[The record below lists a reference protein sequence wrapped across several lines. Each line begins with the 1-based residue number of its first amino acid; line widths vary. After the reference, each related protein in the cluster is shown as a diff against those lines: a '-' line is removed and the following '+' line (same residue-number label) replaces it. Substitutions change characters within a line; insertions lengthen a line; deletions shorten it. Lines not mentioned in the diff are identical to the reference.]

1 MGKYN
6 EIMDHV
12 ELSEEMQ
19 SRILSN
25 VDRHF
30 EKKKRKR
37 QLRIWLPVI
46 GVAAAAAVLLL
57 VVRPWSGRTPVSDTE
72 SVTESQTEDP
82 ITAGTETGGP
92 IVSGTETGGTIVS
105 GTETGG
111 TITSG
116 TEDLPGGT
124 ETVTEVDQQPGAF
137 QMTEYASAAELEK
150 AAGFPVRDLKTL
162 PFNVVKSEY
171 RLIAGTIAE
180 VNYYGEDT
188 NKQDLDLSYRRSKGE
203 EENSGVY
210 NEYSVKKTEMLLGV
224 PISMQGEG
232 ELFNLI
238 CWSDTF
244 YSYSLYSESGISEA
258 AALEMAEEAMK
269 VN

>member
-105 GTETGG
+105 GTEN
-111 TITSG
+111 
-116 TEDLPGGT
+116 LPGGT

-162 PFNVVKSEY
+162 PFNAVKSEY

>member
-1 MGKYN
+1 MTLGKYN

-57 VVRPWSGRTPVSDTE
+57 VAQPWSGRTQVSDTE
-72 SVTESQTEDP
+72 SVTELQTEDP
-82 ITAGTETGGP
+82 ITTGTETGGP
-92 IVSGTETGGTIVS
+92 IVS

-137 QMTEYASAAELEK
+137 RMTEYASAAELEK

-162 PFNVVKSEY
+162 PFNAVKSEY

-238 CWSDTF
+238 CWSDKF
-244 YSYSLYSESGISEA
+244 YSYSLYSESGITEV
-258 AALEMAEEAMK
+258 AALKMAEEAMK

>member
-72 SVTESQTEDP
+72 SVTELQTEDP
-82 ITAGTETGGP
+82 VTAGTETGGP
-92 IVSGTETGGTIVS
+92 IVS

-137 QMTEYASAAELEK
+137 RMKEFASAAELEK

-162 PFNVVKSEY
+162 PFNAVKSEY

-188 NKQDLDLSYRRSKGE
+188 NKQDPDLSYRRSKGE

-238 CWSDTF
+238 CWSDKF
-244 YSYSLYSESGISEA
+244 YSYSLYSESGITEV
-258 AALEMAEEAMK
+258 AALKMAEEAMK